1 MRKQIIYSWN
11 QDDESLA
18 YLNEALNR
26 VHNFKDWKNEL
37 DIQGIHSFHKIYLEK
52 KFADEDVKILF
63 SYFILLSSRIYEKYG
78 KKEDEFSKSVSQAAD
93 NIKEVA
99 HRFLA
104 YFNFQKKLLDGK
116 D

>member
-1 MRKQIIYSWN
+1 MKKQIIYQWD

-63 SYFILLSSRIYEKYG
+63 SYFILLHSRVFEKYD
-78 KKEDEFSKSVSQAAD
+78 KKEDELSKSILQAAD

-99 HRFLA
+99 HRFRA
-104 YFNFQKKLLDGK
+104 YFNFQKILLT
-116 D
+116 